1 MLEISFFSKVNVF
14 DKSNEIVQIVQKKD
28 LIIQIEILTFFGR
41 FWKQSKKNLSCIQ
54 KNKNI
59 MKK

>member
-1 MLEISFFSKVNVF
+1 MLEISFLIKVNVF

-41 FWKQSKKNLSCIQ
+41 FWKQS
-54 KNKNI
+54 
-59 MKK
+59 